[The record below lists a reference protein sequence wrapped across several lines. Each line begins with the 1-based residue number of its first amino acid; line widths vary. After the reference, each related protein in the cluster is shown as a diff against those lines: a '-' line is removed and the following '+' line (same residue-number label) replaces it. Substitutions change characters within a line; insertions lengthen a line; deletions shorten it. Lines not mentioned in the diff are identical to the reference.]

1 MGNDC
6 SLGRQF
12 TISNVMLQ
20 RAFLEG
26 KIKQVMN
33 ELFNEEITDDFS
45 KFSTEKWDS
54 FLHLDLVVKLEELF
68 DLSFTPDEIG
78 KMDSYK
84 EIVNIINEKI

>member
-1 MGNDC
+1 MN
-6 SLGRQF
+6 
-12 TISNVMLQ
+12 I
-20 RAFLEG
+20 EG

-68 DLSFTPDEIG
+68 NLSFTPDEIG
-78 KMDSYK
+78 KMESYK
-84 EIVNIINEKI
+84 EIVNIINEKN